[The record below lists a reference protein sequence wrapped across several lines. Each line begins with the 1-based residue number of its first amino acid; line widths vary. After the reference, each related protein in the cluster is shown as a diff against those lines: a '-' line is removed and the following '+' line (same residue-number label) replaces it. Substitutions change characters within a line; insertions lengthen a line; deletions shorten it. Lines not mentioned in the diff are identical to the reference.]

1 MPSRSISLSVRLTQ
15 EESERLARLNFP
27 EAKTPSDKI
36 RALIAAPESS
46 FASLGDGTHTFAARK
61 LVKPASDMLDQS
73 DRQSDVLRLLT
84 DRLPLLLGQLAG
96 KAGETDLKDAEA
108 AVTEDFFELI
118 ELVLQAGLRR
128 NPRLQNPE
136 LFKELVDDMR
146 SSTELLRNRL
156 NSK

>member
-1 MPSRSISLSVRLTQ
+1 
-15 EESERLARLNFP
+15 
-27 EAKTPSDKI
+27 
-36 RALIAAPESS
+36 
-46 FASLGDGTHTFAARK
+46 
-61 LVKPASDMLDQS
+61 MLDQNS
-73 DRQSDVLRLLT
+73 DQSDTLRLLT
-84 DRLPLLLGQLAG
+84 DRLPLLLGALAS
-96 KAGETDLKDAEA
+96 KANGGDLKKMETAI
-108 AVTEDFFELI
+108 TEDFFELV

>member
-1 MPSRSISLSVRLTQ
+1 
-15 EESERLARLNFP
+15 
-27 EAKTPSDKI
+27 
-36 RALIAAPESS
+36 
-46 FASLGDGTHTFAARK
+46 
-61 LVKPASDMLDQS
+61 MLDQS

-84 DRLPLLLGQLAG
+84 DRLPLLLGELAG
-96 KAGETDLKDAEA
+96 KAGDTDLKEAEA
-108 AVTEDFFELI
+108 AITEDFFELI

-146 SSTELLRNRL
+146 SSTDLLRTRL

>member
-15 EESERLARLNFP
+15 EESETLARLNFP
-27 EAKTPSDKI
+27 DARTPSDKI
-36 RALIAAPESS
+36 RALIAAPEES
-46 FASLGDGTHTFAARK
+46 FGSLEQGTHTFAARK
-61 LVKPASDMLDQS
+61 LLKPASDMLDQNQN
-73 DRQSDVLRLLT
+73 QSDTLRLLT
-84 DRLPLLLGQLAG
+84 DRLPLLLGELANRSDQG
-96 KAGETDLKDAEA
+96 DLKETETAI
-108 AVTEDFFELI
+108 TEDFFELV

>member
-15 EESERLARLNFP
+15 EESERLARLNLP

-36 RALIAAPESS
+36 RALIAAPENS

-61 LVKPASDMLDQS
+61 LVKPASDMLDQCEDHS
-73 DRQSDVLRLLT
+73 DILRLLA
-84 DRLPLLLGQLAG
+84 DRLPLLLGELAS
-96 KAGETDLKDAEA
+96 KTTSKELKSAEA
-108 AVTEDFFELI
+108 AITEDFFELV

-146 SSTELLRNRL
+146 SSTELLRGRL